1 MVADHRGANDGTAQ
15 RGVGWSGKSPSSFIG
30 RRFAR
35 LGLRLLRLSANSGTN
50 SWVVVPCRFSMLHT
64 NRSNDLKSLAPLI
77 YLACSF

>member
-15 RGVGWSGKSPSSFIG
+15 RGVGWSGRSPSSFIG

-50 SWVVVPCRFSMLHT
+50 SWVIGADFPCFTPIVQM
-64 NRSNDLKSLAPLI
+64 I
-77 YLACSF
+77 